1 MISNMEPG
9 SLSAEALHEFTT
21 IGSYLTTHAPRV
33 PLEQQIAFGLHAQ
46 RYCRALGLNLVRL
59 PGEPP
64 RLPRSALEHVRLAR
78 YTHWSETDKPDA
90 EKEIAGLCA
99 DLLQN
104 ALEAGPFTFEEMEHH
119 CQQHGYL
126 TSFFRRHDS
135 ISSRR
140 ARLGLIFQKHKNR
153 RLPNDCIL
161 HIDET
166 HHKRLYRITR
176 RATPAG

>member
-1 MISNMEPG
+1 MISMLEPG

-33 PLEQQIAFGLHAQ
+33 PLEQQISFGLHAQ

-78 YTHWSETDKPDA
+78 YTHWSETDQPDC
-90 EKEIAGLCA
+90 EKEIAELCA
-99 DLLQN
+99 DLLQGGK
-104 ALEAGPFTFEEMEHH
+104 EAGPFTFEEMVHH

-126 TSFFRRHDS
+126 THLFRRQDTLPA
-135 ISSRR
+135 RR

-161 HIDET
+161 HIEEARP
-166 HHKRLYRITR
+166 KRLYRITR
-176 RATPAG
+176 RATPT